1 MDSNYDKE
9 IKNIKRYK
17 IKYFF
22 IGFIVGIIPYSIIIL
37 IISNNNINIDNI
49 IRSMIAIVSIST
61 GFINAIILSNVAY
74 KKLLSFLEFR
84 YQIDYNFN
92 NN

>member
-1 MDSNYDKE
+1 MDSNYEKE

-22 IGFIVGIIPYSIIIL
+22 IGFLVGVIPYTIIVL
-37 IISNNNINIDNI
+37 IINKYNICIDDI
-49 IRSMIAIVSIST
+49 IRNMIAVVSIST
-61 GFINAIILSNVAY
+61 GFINAIALSNVAY
-74 KKLLSFLEFR
+74 KKLLSFLNFR

-92 NN
+92 R